1 MNVRNTLL
9 IRIKKISLNKT
20 VPLLLTVVRRRGVFN
35 ETVQFKMTLQSVIL
49 PFILRT
55 ILKVSFY

>member
-1 MNVRNTLL
+1 MNVRNTLS